1 MKKVILKIK
10 KRFFKSKSPSKNFM
24 RTNIDAYID
33 AFKEQKGD
41 SKNMTTNME
50 LLAHRVE
57 QWAKERGLDNP
68 DNCERGRFIMSDNV
82 NKPRHYISESGIEAL
97 DVIDAFKP
105 CPEYK
110 AGFFWGNV
118 VKYVLRFHKK
128 NGVEDLKK
136 AEFYLKRLIEELDHG
151 SRK

>member
-10 KRFFKSKSPSKNFM
+10 KRFFKSKSPSKIFM

-33 AFKEQKGD
+33 AFEEQKGD
-41 SKNMTTNME
+41 SK
-50 LLAHRVE
+50 
-57 QWAKERGLDNP
+57 QINP
-68 DNCERGRFIMSDNV
+68 S
-82 NKPRHYISESGIEAL
+82 HYISESGIEAL
-97 DVIDAFKP
+97 DVLDAFKP

-118 VKYVLRFHKK
+118 VKYILRFHKK

-151 SRK
+151 S

>member
-1 MKKVILKIK
+1 M
-10 KRFFKSKSPSKNFM
+10 N
-24 RTNIDAYID
+24 
-33 AFKEQKGD
+33 
-41 SKNMTTNME
+41 
-50 LLAHRVE
+50 
-57 QWAKERGLDNP
+57 
-68 DNCERGRFIMSDNV
+68 DNV
-82 NKPRHYISESGIEAL
+82 NKPSHYISESWIEVL

-128 NGVEDLKK
+128 NGIEDLKK
-136 AEFYLKRLIEELDHG
+136 AEFYLKRLIEELEHG